1 MAKSLKSF
9 APAPVFDAKAQIT
22 VPGKGAQTLGVKFKF
37 HDRKAM
43 RDLGREVDELSKSSR
58 SDDGPLTDEQYDEL
72 TQLQADLL
80 MKVLAGWEFEDE
92 FNDQNLIEFLET
104 YTMGFGDL
112 ITAFFRSH
120 SEAKAKN

>member
-9 APAPVFDAKAQIT
+9 APAPIFDAKAQIT
-22 VPGKGAQTLGVKFKF
+22 VPGKPAQSLGVRFKF

-43 RDLGREVDELSKSSR
+43 RDLGRDVDALSKDSR
-58 SDDGPLTDEQYDEL
+58 SEDGPLSDEQYDEL
-72 TQLQADLL
+72 TGKQVDLL
-80 MKVLAGWEFEDE
+80 MRVMDGWELEDE
-92 FNDQNLIEFLET
+92 FNRDNLIAFLDT
-104 YTMGFGDL
+104 FTMGFGEL

>member
-43 RDLGREVDELSKSSR
+43 RDLGREVDELAKESR
-58 SDDGPLTDEQYDEL
+58 SEEGPLTNEQYDEL
-72 TQLQADLL
+72 TEKQADLL
-80 MKVLAGWEFEDE
+80 QKIMVGWEFEDE
-92 FNDQNLIEFLET
+92 FNRENLVEFLET
-104 YTMGFGDL
+104 YTMGFGEL

>member
-9 APAPVFDAKAQIT
+9 APSPVFDAKAQIT
-22 VPGKGAQTLGVKFKF
+22 VPGKGAQALGVKFRF

-43 RDLGREVDELSKSSR
+43 RDLGREVDELANDAR
-58 SDDGPLTDEQYDEL
+58 SEGGAITDEQYDEL
-72 TQLQADLL
+72 TQKQANLL

-92 FNDQNLIEFLET
+92 FNQDNLVEFLET
-104 YTMGFGDL
+104 YSMGFSDL

>member
-9 APAPVFDAKAQIT
+9 APTPVFDAKAQIT

-43 RDLGREVDELSKSSR
+43 RDLGREVDALAKDAR
-58 SDDGPLTDEQYDEL
+58 SDDGPMTDEQYDEL
-72 TQLQADLL
+72 TGKQADLL
-80 MKVLAGWEFEDE
+80 EKVLVGWELEDE
-92 FNDQNLIEFLET
+92 FNRENLMEFLET
-104 YTMGFGDL
+104 FTMGFGDL
-112 ITAFFRSH
+112 IGAFFRSH

>member
-9 APAPVFDAKAQIT
+9 APTPVFDAKAQIT
-22 VPGKGAQTLGVKFKF
+22 VPGKGAQSLGVKFKF

-43 RDLGREVDELSKSSR
+43 RDLGRQVDELAKESR
-58 SDDGPLTDEQYDEL
+58 SEEGRLSDEQYDDLNEK
-72 TQLQADLL
+72 QADLL
-80 MKVLAGWEFEDE
+80 QKVMVGWEFEDE
-92 FNDQNLIEFLET
+92 FNRENLMDFLDT
-104 YTMGFGDL
+104 YTMGFGEL

>member
-22 VPGKGAQTLGVKFKF
+22 VPGKGAQSLGVKFKF

-43 RDLGREVDELSKSSR
+43 RDLGRDVDALSKESR
-58 SDDGPLTDEQYDEL
+58 SEDGPLTDDQYDEL
-72 TQLQADLL
+72 TEKQADLL

-92 FNDQNLIEFLET
+92 FNRENLIDFLDT